1 MRAPLLFGLAV
12 LVLLGGA
19 LLSSEASARNNWD
32 KSRDRKHHNHD
43 RWENWE
49 NRRDA
54 RRAGIIAGTVA
65 SGIVR
70 SSAHNNAKEN
80 YEECM
85 TYYYQDQYYDQYCR
99 DQYYQDMQSGRRAA
113 RRAGVVV
120 GLGAREIVRD

>member
-1 MRAPLLFGLAV
+1 MRAPLLFGLTV
-12 LVLLGGA
+12 LVMLGGA

-32 KSRDRKHHNHD
+32 KNRDRKHHNND

-70 SSAHNNAKEN
+70 SSTRNNAKEN

-99 DQYYQDMQSGRRAA
+99 DQYYQDIQSGRRAA
-113 RRAGVVV
+113 RRAGVVI
-120 GLGAREIVRD
+120 GLSAREIVRD